1 MFVVRYIKDTDIV
14 SLKEFLE
21 SYQQSDENYFC
32 WIPEKILRELPQN
45 NHIGVFENGD
55 MIGICTI
62 RLDKYLKSKSKNPTV
77 MLSDVYINKE
87 KRGQGR
93 GSKLVNR
100 AVELAQEKYPNCDIY
115 LSIINTKI
123 RPFYEKLGF
132 EFIGSGKMR
141 RTNNDVQSAQ
151 RKKSRK

>member
-14 SLKEFLE
+14 SLKKFLK

-32 WIPEKILRELPQN
+32 WIPEKIRGELPLN
-45 NHIGVFENGD
+45 NHIGVFEDGD
-55 MIGICTI
+55 MIGMCTI
-62 RLDKYLKSKSKNPTV
+62 RQDKYLQGKYNTTAV
-77 MLSDVYINKE
+77 LLSDVYINKE

-115 LSIINTKI
+115 LSIIELKI